1 MADFITVT
9 ELNRHIENLFK
20 EDVFL
25 KNFWVKGEILGFR
38 LYRQSGHMYFTLKDE
53 EAQISCVMFKSRNRK
68 LDFIPQDGQEVLI
81 RGYVS
86 LFSPQGKYQIYVEEM
101 QPYGI
106 GGLFLYLEEL
116 KADLA
121 QKGYFDL
128 DKKKAIPKIVHKV
141 GIVTSQ
147 DGAAFHDIVRVL
159 KSRHAGVEIILA
171 HSSVQGEE
179 APREVAKAI
188 RLLNEYEQVEL
199 IIVGRG
205 GGSFEDLMAFNSR
218 EVVEAIYESKI
229 PIISAVGHEIDF
241 TLSDLAADVRA
252 TTPTQAAQLAVAEM
266 ELLAREINLYRERLI
281 NSVLRHLDYRT
292 EQLDKLM
299 MHRVWQSPSTLIE
312 ERAEKLILTQ
322 KDMGKAII
330 NHIDKKSQKLNIL
343 VSTLDALSPLKVMQ
357 RGYAIFRLR
366 DKLISTINEVKAGDE
381 ATVQM
386 TDGKIEV
393 VVIGKEQD
401 V

>member
-9 ELNRHIENLFK
+9 ELNRHIETLFK

-25 KNFWVKGEILGFR
+25 KNFWIKAEISGFR

-53 EAQISCVMFKSRNRK
+53 ESQISCVMFKSRNRN
-68 LDFIPQDGQEVLI
+68 LDFMPEDGQEVLI

-106 GGLFLYLEEL
+106 GGLFLYLEQV

-121 QKGYFDL
+121 KQGYFDL
-128 DKKKAIPKIVHKV
+128 DKKKAIPKIVHRV
-141 GIVTSQ
+141 GVVTSQ

-171 HSSVQGEE
+171 HSTVQGEE
-179 APREVAKAI
+179 APREIAKAI
-188 RLLNEYEQVEL
+188 RLLNEYQQVEV

-266 ELLAREINLYRERLI
+266 ELLAREVNLYQERLVSAI
-281 NSVLRHLDYRT
+281 SRNLDYRN
-292 EQLDKLM
+292 EQLGNIM
-299 MHRVWQSPSTLIE
+299 MHRVWQSPLILIE
-312 ERAEKLILTQ
+312 ERAEKLILIQ
-322 KDMGKAII
+322 KGIGKAII
-330 NHIDKKSQKLNIL
+330 NHIDKKSQELNIL

-357 RGYAIFRLR
+357 RGYAIFRFR
-366 DKLISTINEVKAGDE
+366 DKLISSINEVKVDDE
-381 ATVQM
+381 AMVQVA
-386 TDGKIEV
+386 DGKVNV

-401 V
+401 I